1 MNNDTKVM
9 NYKANVSAI
18 EIPNITSPKSGINE
32 RLIKICVNKMAK
44 TEIMIKLTP
53 ALTTL
58 FPSFTFIAP
67 L

>member
-1 MNNDTKVM
+1 MNDRSTLVL
-9 NYKANVSAI
+9 I

-58 FPSFTFIAP
+58 FPSFTFIATN
-67 L
+67 